1 MGNMRRD
8 TETRPM
14 RTDRLTTARV
24 IELEHLR
31 EDIRDRRAQRRVWV
45 IVRVMSALAALAPL
59 VWIIVHL
66 AT

>member
-1 MGNMRRD
+1 
-8 TETRPM
+8 M
-14 RTDRLTTARV
+14 RTDRLTTARA

-45 IVRVMSALAALAPL
+45 IMRVMSALAALAPF

-66 AT
+66 AI